1 MLAQG
6 SGKHILLI
14 DDEVEFAATLAERL
28 TLRGYTAIVAPDGE
42 EGLARLEHDRFDF
55 VLLDMLLPGIRGLD
69 VLHRIRQTWPDLPV
83 ILLTGNATAKGGI
96 QGMKEGARGYLMK
109 PVDLQEL
116 LDLIEGYPTG
126 SYHA

>member
-28 TLRGYTAIVAPDGE
+28 TLRGYTAIVAQDGE
-42 EGLARLEHDRFDF
+42 EGLARLEHDHFDF

-83 ILLTGNATAKGGI
+83 ILLTGNATSKDGI

-116 LDLIEGYPTG
+116 LDLIEGCPAG
-126 SYHA
+126 DYHA

>member
-1 MLAQG
+1 MLEQG

-28 TLRGYTAIVAPDGE
+28 TLRGYTAIVAQDGE

-69 VLHRIRQTWPDLPV
+69 VLRRIRQTWPYLPV
-83 ILLTGNATAKGGI
+83 ILLTGNATAKDGI

-116 LDLIEGYPTG
+116 LELIEGSPTG
-126 SYHA
+126 AYHA